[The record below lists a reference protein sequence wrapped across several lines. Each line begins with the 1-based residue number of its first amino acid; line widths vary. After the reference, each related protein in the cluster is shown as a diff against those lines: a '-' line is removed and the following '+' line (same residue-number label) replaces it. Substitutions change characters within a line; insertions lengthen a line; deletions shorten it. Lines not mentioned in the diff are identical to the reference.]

1 MFRHNLQAGD
11 LLTASADD
19 QAHHVVGHHHLDQ

>member
-1 MFRHNLQAGD
+1 MYNLQAGD